1 MRKVELAELKLP
13 EFGLPTVQ
21 PVIPAATYQA
31 RIAAALERAQFSYDA
46 LLVYGDRE
54 HAANVAYLTGYDP
67 RFEET
72 LLILSQDRAP
82 ILLLGNEGMSYSRIS
97 PLDIGSRALSDLQPS
112 RSAPR

>member
-21 PVIPAATYQA
+21 PIIPAETYQA
-31 RIAAALERAQFSYDA
+31 RIEAALERATQAGYDA

-54 HAANVAYLTGYDP
+54 HAANVAYLSGYDP

-72 LLILSQDRAP
+72 LLILQSGPHAHPAAGQRRHE
-82 ILLLGNEGMSYSRIS
+82 L
-97 PLDIGSRALSDLQPS
+97 
-112 RSAPR
+112 